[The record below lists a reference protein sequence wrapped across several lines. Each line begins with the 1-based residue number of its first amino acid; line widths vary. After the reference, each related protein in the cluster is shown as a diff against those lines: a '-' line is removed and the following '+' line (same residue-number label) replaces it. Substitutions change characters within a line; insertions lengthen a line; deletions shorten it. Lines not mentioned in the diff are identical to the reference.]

1 MHCNTL
7 KTDYLKHRS
16 IIKKAILTGLIVIT
30 AAMGLTYL
38 GFRIWFKSEIN
49 QICNHATSLYAGDK
63 VGALIGLLESDKQ
76 SLKTKNNAIWALG
89 KLNDQRALP
98 VLKKLQTG
106 KECDH
111 TRYVCQREL
120 KKAIDNLEGR
130 GIDILTFK

>member
-1 MHCNTL
+1 M
-7 KTDYLKHRS
+7 
-16 IIKKAILTGLIVIT
+16 KKKVILTGLIVIA
-30 AAMGLTYL
+30 AAMGIAYL

-49 QICNHATSLYAGDK
+49 QICNHAMSLHEGDK
-63 VGALIGLLESDKQ
+63 IEAIIALLESDKQ
-76 SLKTKNNAIWALG
+76 CLKTKNNAIWALG

-98 VLKKLQTG
+98 VLKKLRTG

-120 KKAIDNLEGR
+120 EKAIDNLEGR